1 MKFAAALLV
10 ANVSADAICQ
20 LSQDLKEQYS
30 YNNGCGYC
38 DWKQLCQ
45 TDEYCQ
51 SCCVPNGEIKR
62 NKDQNCRARK
72 EDKDAKPY
80 SASNVNNIEQFV
92 AGLFKGLIQKDDL
105 HNIQMCLKDASALD
119 GELQTAI
126 GDFEKKDIPDI
137 IAGAKIVGQMIGQL

>member
-20 LSQDLKEQYS
+20 LSHDLKQPYN

-51 SCCVPNGEIKR
+51 SCCTANGEIKR
-62 NKDQNCRARK
+62 NNDMNCRARK
-72 EDKDAKPY
+72 QDKDARPY
-80 SASNVNNIEQFV
+80 AASNVNDIEQFV
-92 AGLFKGLIQKDDL
+92 AGLFKGLIDKDDL
-105 HNIQMCLKDASALD
+105 NNIKTCLKDADTLD
-119 GELQTAI
+119 GEL
-126 GDFEKKDIPDI
+126 
-137 IAGAKIVGQMIGQL
+137 